1 MKIAIGSDHRGFRY
15 KTELMKY
22 LSINNIVKDFG
33 TFSEESCDYP
43 DFAYKVAKAV
53 ASGRYKRG
61 ILICGSGNGI
71 CIAANKVKGIRAA
84 LGYSEKAA
92 EFAVRHND
100 ANIIC
105 FSEDFSLKNIKKSVK
120 KFLFAEFESGRHLK
134 RVKKI
139 KEIERGN
146 KK

>member
-92 EFAVRHND
+92 EFAVRHNN